1 MAADNS
7 ALDSLSENREA
18 SRGGS
23 RIADGIIYLIL
34 SLVALAV
41 LFPFYNVLVMSFG
54 TPSGVILPSK
64 FDVSSY
70 RLIFQLGGVVKSFF
84 ISIFSTIAGTCLS
97 MFITTCAAYALSKK
111 YPGRDVLMGLIV
123 FTMFFGGGLIPYY
136 LLVKNLHLINSYWV
150 LVLPTLMNAF
160 YMIIMLSFF
169 RGYPISLEESAKIDG
184 ASEFTILTRIVV
196 PTSTPVIA
204 ALSLFY
210 AVDKWNDWWSPL
222 LFMTDVNKYPLQ
234 LLTRNL
240 IINFDAILNQTAGAA
255 GAASVL
261 MDKIGVLP
269 DNLKMAVLI
278 FNIIP
283 IMLVYPFLQKYF
295 AKGVMIGS
303 VKG

>member
-1 MAADNS
+1 MADETT
-7 ALDSLSENREA
+7 LDAQTESRTA

-23 RIADGIIYLIL
+23 RIADWIITLLL
-34 SLVALAV
+34 SLISLAV
-41 LFPFYNVLVMSFG
+41 IFPFYNVLIMSLG
-54 TPSGVILPSK
+54 TPGGVLLPQRID
-64 FDVSSY
+64 FSSY
-70 RLIFQLGGVVKSFF
+70 RVILEHGGIVRSFF
-84 ISIFSTIAGTCLS
+84 VSLFSTFAGTFLS
-97 MFITTCAAYALSKK
+97 MFVTTCAAYALSKRFL
-111 YPGRDVLMGLIV
+111 GRNILMGLIV

-136 LLVKNLHLINSYWV
+136 LLIKNLHLINSYWV
-150 LVLPTLMNAF
+150 LVVPSLLNAF
-160 YMIIMLSFF
+160 YLIIMLSFF
-169 RGYPISLEESAKIDG
+169 RGYPVSLEESAKIDG

-196 PTSTPVIA
+196 PTSGPVIA

-222 LFMTDVNKYPLQ
+222 LFITDINKYPLQ

-240 IINFDAILNQTAGAA
+240 IVNFDMIMQQTAGAA
-255 GAASVL
+255 GAASVI
-261 MDKIGVLP
+261 MNKVGILP
-269 DNLKMAVLI
+269 DNLKMAVLV

>member
-1 MAADNS
+1 MAADLP
-7 ALDSLSENREA
+7 AMDSLSETRTA

-23 RIADGIIYLIL
+23 PIVDWIIYVIL
-34 SLVALAV
+34 FAIALAV
-41 LFPFYNVLVMSFG
+41 LFPFYNVLLMSFG
-54 TPSGVILPSK
+54 TPSGVILPRK
-64 FDVSSY
+64 FDFSSY
-70 RLIFQLGGVVKSFF
+70 RLIFELGGIVKSFF
-84 ISIFSTIAGTCLS
+84 ISLVSTLAGTLLS
-97 MFITTCAAYALSKK
+97 MFVTTCAAYALSKK
-111 YPGRDVLMGLIV
+111 FPWRNVLMGVIV

-136 LLVKNLHLINSYWV
+136 LLVKNLHMINSYWV

-169 RGYPISLEESAKIDG
+169 RGYPVSLEESAKIDG
-184 ASEFTILTRIVV
+184 AGDFMILARIVV

-210 AVDKWNDWWSPL
+210 AVDKWNDWWNPL
-222 LFMTDVNKYPLQ
+222 LFMTDVHKYPLQ

-240 IINFDAILNQTAGAA
+240 IINYETLLNQTAGAA

-261 MDKIGVLP
+261 MGKIGVLP

-278 FNIIP
+278 VNIIP

>member
-1 MAADNS
+1 MAAEPIV
-7 ALDSLSENREA
+7 LDSLTENRTA

-23 RIADGIIYLIL
+23 RIADWIIYMIL
-34 SLVALAV
+34 TVISVAV
-41 LFPFYNVLVMSFG
+41 MFPFYNVLIMSLG
-54 TPSGVILPSK
+54 TPSGVLLPK
-64 FDVSSY
+64 KLDFSSY
-70 RLIFQLGGVVKSFF
+70 RLIFDLSGIVKSFF
-84 ISIFSTIAGTCLS
+84 VALIATVAGTFLS
-97 MFITTCAAYALSKK
+97 MFVTTCAAYSLSKK
-111 YPGRDVLMGLIV
+111 FPGRNVLTGVIV

-136 LLVKNLHLINSYWV
+136 LQVKNLELIDSYWV
-150 LVLPTLMNAF
+150 LVIPTLMNAF

-169 RGYPISLEESAKIDG
+169 RGYPVSLEESAKIDG
-184 ASEFTILTRIVV
+184 ASEFTIMTRIVV

-204 ALSLFY
+204 AMSLFY
-210 AVDKWNDWWSPL
+210 AVDKWNDWWHPL
-222 LFMTDVNKYPLQ
+222 LFISDVGKYPLQ

-240 IINFDAILNQTAGAA
+240 IINFDTILNQTAGAA
-255 GAASVL
+255 GAASAL